1 MDRLTNRTNPKCKL
15 CGAEMTFYA
24 YSGRIDEER
33 YKFRCPCCHAKLDEV
48 HEYAYSP
55 GKLFAPVENRMEI
68 VRVKIGEHEEWR
80 NEDDLLL

>member
-1 MDRLTNRTNPKCKL
+1 M
-15 CGAEMTFYA
+15 MFFS
-24 YSGRIDEER
+24 YSGSIAVER
-33 YKFRCPCCHAKLDEV
+33 YKFRCPCCYAELDEV

-68 VRVKIGEHEEWR
+68 VRVKIGEHEKWR